1 MMNNNFGQPNGTGG
15 GGGGGPYQNRSM
27 HNPYN

>member
-1 MMNNNFGQPNGTGG
+1 MNNNFGQPAAAGG
-15 GGGGGPYQNRSM
+15 GGSGGPYQNRSL